1 MFLAKMILRVE
12 CVMTGFLSDVFLR
25 VYDKCCLTLIVLV
38 VGVCG

>member
-25 VYDKCCLTLIVLV
+25 VYDKCCTVRVFLLLLA
-38 VGVCG
+38 